1 MGMSHSRT
9 APMSFKKT
17 SRTTW
22 GHDKRFGGNLC
33 LLPSHCFLSCEPLWG
48 LAEGTDLRKDYSL
61 TSLLLPF
68 QSCDVQRGGGGIL
81 LPKRQAISGDV
92 FGCPNWGRK
101 HCWHLASR
109 GT

>member
-68 QSCDVQRGGGGIL
+68 QSCDVQRGGGGFCS
-81 LPKRQAISGDV
+81 P
-92 FGCPNWGRK
+92 
-101 HCWHLASR
+101 R
-109 GT
+109 GKQFLETFLVVPTGEESTAGI